1 MTPQRNPWHDRNGN
15 GRGNRE
21 APRRGGFP
29 WLWLVVAAGVA
40 GLVWLLVSA
49 FPQRSLEQGD
59 WAQLVKLGAILVLLS
74 SGVVYLRRAR
84 VGETL
89 RNLAIWAAIGG
100 VLLLG
105 YSFRHDLSGLGN
117 RITGELMPSRAV
129 EVADGVVELRAGA
142 GGHFVVTA
150 TVNGLPVDFLVD
162 TGASDIVLSPADAA
176 RLGYSPESL
185 RFTRQ
190 YVTANGIGRGAP
202 VRLDNLAV
210 GPIAY
215 ADLPASVNEAPMAE
229 SLLGMT
235 FLRRLE
241 SYEVRR
247 DVMILRR

>member
-1 MTPQRNPWHDRNGN
+1 MTPEKDPW
-15 GRGNRE
+15 NRRRPVQQE
-21 APRRGGFP
+21 GERRGQGL
-29 WLWLVVAAGVA
+29 WLWLILAAGFV
-40 GLVWLLVSA
+40 GLVWLLVAA
-49 FPQRSLEQGD
+49 FPQRSLDQGD

-105 YSFRHDLSGLGN
+105 YSFRHDLAFLGD
-117 RITGELMPSRAV
+117 RVAGELLPSRAV
-129 EVADGVVELRAGA
+129 EVAEGVVELRAGA

-162 TGASDIVLSPADAA
+162 TGASDIVLSPDDAA
-176 RLGYSPESL
+176 RLGYPPENL

-190 YVTANGIGRGAP
+190 YVTANGVGRGAP
-202 VRLDNLAV
+202 VRLDSLAV

-215 ADLPASVNEAPMAE
+215 ADLPASVNEAPMGE

-247 DVMILRR
+247 DIMILRR